1 MKDIMLKKLHSTAT
15 TTTSSSSA
23 EHSHNNSTNSS
34 SSNHKNKSSSS
45 AYNSSSGRSAEE
57 EDEGASKSLLLFLAH
72 RRQELATE
80 IDRLHTHIQAASLT
94 LIPQLFNTDLNT
106 PNTVLTRI
114 KWQVYTFMNHLSRM
128 LYFGMNGYS
137 DILNDT
143 YTSYTT
149 PTIGTGV
156 GTIRYGL
163 GQYLIYA
170 LRDKYGLDQV
180 SKEIKRY
187 ITVAL
192 SSIITCNTSNSISEI
207 EVQELLSCIKY
218 WKREVCMK
226 ILRVMGGQSYDL
238 SDIHNKHKQRNEMI
252 SFTDLFTPLPIHPP
266 SSSTSSA
273 SDGIIEDKSRT
284 ITNTTNTT
292 QLSNSKK
299 RKRIVTSP
307 DDTDTNTDSNTRS
320 ENSNTK
326 MDEQTGLSSYLSSLP
341 VKLEVGSG
349 SGKHCIYLD
358 MLMLYIHH
366 KSHCKSH

>member
-80 IDRLHTHIQAASLT
+80 IERLQTHIQAASLT
-94 LIPQLFNTDLNT
+94 LIPPLINTELNT

-114 KWQVYTFMNHLSRM
+114 KWQVYTYMNHLSRM

-143 YTSYTT
+143 YTTYTT
-149 PTIGTGV
+149 PTIGTGT

-187 ITVAL
+187 ITTAM
-192 SSIITCNTSNSISEI
+192 SSSSSVKYNSNSNASISES
-207 EVQELLSCIKY
+207 EVQELLVCIKY
-218 WKREVCMK
+218 WKKEVCMK
-226 ILRVMGGQSYDL
+226 ILRVMGGQNYDQ
-238 SDIHNKHKQRNEMI
+238 SDMTKKHTHEMI
-252 SFTDLFTPLPIHPP
+252 SYVDLFTPLPIHPP

-273 SDGIIEDKSRT
+273 NHNTSEDKIS
-284 ITNTTNTT
+284 TTTPNSTASST

-299 RKRIVTSP
+299 RKRKITSSN
-307 DDTDTNTDSNTRS
+307 DFDTNTEINKS
-320 ENSNTK
+320 NSNSK

-341 VKLEVGSG
+341 VKLEIGSG
-349 SGKHCIYLD
+349 SGKH
-358 MLMLYIHH
+358 YIHTYVTLAL
-366 KSHCKSH
+366 